1 MEGKKSLRLDH
12 NTLPAVFN
20 NISLSEN
27 LLHKLNNLSIKQY
40 KGYPVEIGIF
50 REFHSVYKII
60 RTERLS
66 HNGKKT
72 FREMDV
78 FMINEKDIDYKP
90 RSQKEI
96 NFMKNPANWTF
107 IYSFKVEDFICYTG
121 EIYL

>member
-1 MEGKKSLRLDH
+1 M
-12 NTLPAVFN
+12 NTIFN

-50 REFHSVYKII
+50 REFNSVYKII
-60 RTERLS
+60 RTDRLS

-78 FMINEKDIDYKP
+78 FMINEKDINYKP
-90 RSQKEI
+90 RSQEEI
-96 NFMKNPANWTF
+96 NFMKNPANWKF
-107 IYSFKVEDFICYTG
+107 IYTFKVEDFISYTG
-121 EIYL
+121 KIYL